1 MKKHW
6 NTADI
11 PPLTGKRAVV
21 TGANSGIGFQVS
33 LELARAGAHVIL
45 ACRDAS
51 RSEAALKRIREPV
64 PTACIEALPLDLADL
79 ASIHRFAETLDARH
93 EPLDLL
99 INNAGIMAVPTRR
112 LTKDDFELQFGT
124 NHLGH
129 FALTGLLLP
138 ALLRAE
144 VPRVVTVSSIAHK
157 SGKIDFDN
165 LNGERR
171 YKDLAAYNNSKLAN
185 LLFAFELQRRAAA
198 AHSPLLSIAA
208 HPGVATTNLFAAG
221 SRLDRQPLFSWF
233 TEKFVPLLG
242 QSDAAGALPILYA
255 ATAPDAAGGD
265 YYGPNR
271 FFEFKGYPV
280 LAHCTAFAS
289 DPALA
294 AQLWQ
299 RSEELTHVHY
309 GALCEHTGS
318 PILKAVTDN
327 AIFADGGSGH

>member
-6 NTADI
+6 STADI
-11 PPLTGKRAVV
+11 PPQSGKRAVV
-21 TGANSGIGFQVS
+21 TGANSGIGFHIS
-33 LELARAGAHVIL
+33 LELARAGAQVIL
-45 ACRDAS
+45 ACRDIS
-51 RSEAALKRIREPV
+51 RGEAALKRFREQLPN
-64 PTACIEALPLDLADL
+64 ASIEALQLDLADL
-79 ASIHRFAETLDARH
+79 NSVRKFAEKIDARG

-112 LTKDDFELQFGT
+112 LTKDGFELQFGT

-144 VPRVVTVSSIAHK
+144 SPRVVTVSSIAHK
-157 SGKIDFDN
+157 SGKFQLDN

-171 YKDLAAYNNSKLAN
+171 YKDIPAYNNSKLAN

-198 AHSPLLSIAA
+198 AHTPLLSIAA

-221 SRLDRQPLFSWF
+221 SRLDRQPLFSWL

-255 ATAPDAAGGD
+255 ATAPDVSGGD
-265 YYGPNR
+265 YYGPHG
-271 FFEFKGYPV
+271 FAEFKGYPV
-280 LAHCTAFAS
+280 VAKPTALAT
-289 DPALA
+289 DKTPA

-309 GALCEHTGS
+309 APLTAPLHATR
-318 PILKAVTDN
+318 
-327 AIFADGGSGH
+327 